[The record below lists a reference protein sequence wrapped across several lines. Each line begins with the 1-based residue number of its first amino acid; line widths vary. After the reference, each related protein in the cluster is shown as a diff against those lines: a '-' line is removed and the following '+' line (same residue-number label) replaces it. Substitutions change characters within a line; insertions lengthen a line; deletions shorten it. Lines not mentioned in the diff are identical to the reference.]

1 MLSRPDISLA
11 DRALGQGQPAA
22 VTNIDQRVGVLAH
35 TVTNHG
41 ALQVGDNNTQ
51 TVTLTREQSSQLL
64 SQLPELREL
73 ISAVN
78 LPREISDRLES
89 DIHEL
94 EQVAEHGGGVGRAR
108 ALLGDMVEA
117 SAVAASTDAGQRL
130 GALLF
135 SLMGGLACSTAVGAG
150 LHMFSGSSQSRV

>member
-1 MLSRPDISLA
+1 VDVLSRPDISLA

-94 EQVAEHGGGVGRAR
+94 EQVAEHGVGWAR

-135 SLMGGLACSTAVGAG
+135 SLMGGLA
-150 LHMFSGSSQSRV
+150 

>member
-1 MLSRPDISLA
+1 MAAWGNVGGLGLSRGVQVAGS
-11 DRALGQGQPAA
+11 RARLLP
-22 VTNIDQRVGVLAH
+22 DQRVGVLAH

-135 SLMGGLACSTAVGAG
+135 SLMGGLA
-150 LHMFSGSSQSRV
+150 

>member
-78 LPREISDRLES
+78 LPREISDRL
-89 DIHEL
+89 
-94 EQVAEHGGGVGRAR
+94 
-108 ALLGDMVEA
+108 
-117 SAVAASTDAGQRL
+117 
-130 GALLF
+130 
-135 SLMGGLACSTAVGAG
+135 
-150 LHMFSGSSQSRV
+150 

>member
-64 SQLPELREL
+64 SQLQELREL
-73 ISAVN
+73 ISAV
-78 LPREISDRLES
+78 
-89 DIHEL
+89 

-135 SLMGGLACSTAVGAG
+135 SLMGGLA
-150 LHMFSGSSQSRV
+150 

>member
-130 GALLF
+130 GALHF
-135 SLMGGLACSTAVGAG
+135 SHMGGLACSTAVGAG
-150 LHMFSGSSQSRV
+150 GSSAAF